1 MPPASPLSKLCFLF
15 QTKLNPAPSS
25 LQKHSAGAAMG
36 SLQPRRCSHMFM
48 GVEIWKELNPLVR
61 QGYRR
66 ACVHGEKQT
75 PRFNENHL
83 KGERCKGE
91 SPKRSAPARG
101 RGTGRGGGPRGDT
114 VGCGQKGLLVTEP
127 FSSACEMLVVTEL
140 RPTKRSFYSTRW
152 RGEKKITK
160 NQQTI
165 LLKSKYSF

>member
-1 MPPASPLSKLCFLF
+1 MGAAWGYSRRGTDAEVLLPAGQPPLLLRVLSWCWVPPASPLSKLCFLF

-25 LQKHSAGAAMG
+25 LQKHSASAAMG

-101 RGTGRGGGPRGDT
+101 RGTGRRGGTSRGH
-114 VGCGQKGLLVTEP
+114 
-127 FSSACEMLVVTEL
+127 
-140 RPTKRSFYSTRW
+140 RW
-152 RGEKKITK
+152 VRAERAAGDRT
-160 NQQTI
+160 
-165 LLKSKYSF
+165 LLKCL

>member
-1 MPPASPLSKLCFLF
+1 
-15 QTKLNPAPSS
+15 
-25 LQKHSAGAAMG
+25 
-36 SLQPRRCSHMFM
+36 MFM

-101 RGTGRGGGPRGDT
+101 RGTGRRGGDLAGTPLGAGRK
-114 VGCGQKGLLVTEP
+114 GC
-127 FSSACEMLVVTEL
+127 
-140 RPTKRSFYSTRW
+140 W
-152 RGEKKITK
+152 
-160 NQQTI
+160 
-165 LLKSKYSF
+165 